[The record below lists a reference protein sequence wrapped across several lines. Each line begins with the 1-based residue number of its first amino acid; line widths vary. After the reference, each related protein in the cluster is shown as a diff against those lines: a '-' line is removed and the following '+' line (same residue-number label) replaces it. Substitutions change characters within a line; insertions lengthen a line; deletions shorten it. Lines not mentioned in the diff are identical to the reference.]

1 MRYQITEHGDY
12 VRAVIGDAAGT
23 EDFAAFFRE
32 LKILCTV
39 RGFDRALVVVL
50 PDYAVPSP
58 DRLSS
63 FHSAGFIDGFK
74 LALVCAAWTLYQACA
89 KAERAASQAGVQV
102 RAFFQETEGVRW
114 LTAD

>member
-12 VRAVIGDAAGT
+12 LRAVIGDAAGP
-23 EDFAAFFRE
+23 EDFAAFYKE
-32 LKILCTV
+32 LQTLCKV

-50 PDYAVPSP
+50 PEYAVPSP
-58 DRLSS
+58 ERMGT
-63 FHSAGFIDGFK
+63 FAHAGFIDGFK

-89 KAERAASQAGVQV
+89 KAERAASKADVQV

-114 LTAD
+114 LTS

>member
-12 VRAVIGDAAGT
+12 VRAVIGDAAGA
-23 EDFAAFFRE
+23 EDFASFYRE
-32 LKILCTV
+32 LQTLCTV

-50 PDYAVPSP
+50 PEYAVPSP
-58 DRLSS
+58 ERLSA
-63 FHSAGFIDGFK
+63 FHGAGFIDGFK